1 MEYTNTQD
9 ILSDKEV
16 ILNFQN
22 RLNENGLTSRSFVDS
37 LNAMLVGEKIST
49 EDYTIAYSEYGVRR
63 LNDILNDRVKYLEDL
78 YDSKY
83 NYNVLL
89 DLYHDMHK
97 HIYTLI
103 ETIDAASNN
112 TVATRTVLKDKNK
125 LLRYASDDGHETV
138 SMLHQNIIGLL
149 DTNDFV
155 DLLTKDTDIRVKI
168 KDYVYEYKEELVDK
182 HPGNMINTLSH
193 VVDTHNAKVPYLH
206 DLTHE
211 CEGCPYPMIRKAT
224 YDIIT
229 LEDFI
234 EISPKLSKVS
244 KILTA
249 VDKELTGDV
258 FSHKRLDVVLYI
270 DITKKLI
277 EMIESPEL
285 KLLLRVWKEL

>member
-155 DLLTKDTDIRVKI
+155 DLLTKDTDIRAVSYTHLTLPTRSI
-168 KDYVYEYKEELVDK
+168 KCR
-182 HPGNMINTLSH
+182 SRWS
-193 VVDTHNAKVPYLH
+193 PYH
-206 DLTHE
+206 
-211 CEGCPYPMIRKAT
+211 
-224 YDIIT
+224 
-229 LEDFI
+229 
-234 EISPKLSKVS
+234 
-244 KILTA
+244 
-249 VDKELTGDV
+249 
-258 FSHKRLDVVLYI
+258 
-270 DITKKLI
+270 
-277 EMIESPEL
+277 
-285 KLLLRVWKEL
+285 